1 MDWEPEWDS
10 SGGVAN
16 WGSAVLV
23 ATGTGTGT
31 GTEWTGQPVPVRER
45 VFDSLNLIG
54 YIKSLVREYYP
65 LRHHTADRPSSGN
78 PPFLTPFFFFFLSQ
92 SHMISFLFGHNSKKM
107 SPQSLAVPIIPN
119 KTVVFPGRNTVSSV
133 IYRTRGWP
141 RAALGRLL
149 ELCLR
154 MVS

>member
-1 MDWEPEWDS
+1 MGEGEDQSHGACTRW
-10 SGGVAN
+10 VAN

-31 GTEWTGQPVPVRER
+31 EWTGQPVPVCER
-45 VFDSLNLIG
+45 VLDSFNLIG

-78 PPFLTPFFFFFLSQ
+78 PPFLTPFFFFLSQ

-107 SPQSLAVPIIPN
+107 SPQSHWQSQSYPTKRSSFRGAIPYPLSFTGRVGGLALPWGASLNFV
-119 KTVVFPGRNTVSSV
+119 
-133 IYRTRGWP
+133 
-141 RAALGRLL
+141 
-149 ELCLR
+149 
-154 MVS
+154 